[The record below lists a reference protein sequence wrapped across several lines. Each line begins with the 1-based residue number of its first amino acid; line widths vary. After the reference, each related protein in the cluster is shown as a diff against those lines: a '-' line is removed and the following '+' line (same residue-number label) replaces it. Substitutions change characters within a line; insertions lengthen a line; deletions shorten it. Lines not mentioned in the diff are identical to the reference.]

1 MSAVHF
7 VATGA
12 GVPFV
17 YYVGKAI
24 QNEGIDIP
32 GRITA
37 IDAGPG
43 FEYPEWTNE
52 FKDLANFTEAIHTSI
67 SYSGDNRQ
75 GRYVSYLFVLK
86 SLLYVF
92 TLSCTMV
99 YLFYIMIICF

>member
-75 GRYVSYLFVLK
+75 GRYVSYLFFATIIVYFQRYTQ
-86 SLLYVF
+86 LYTQF
-92 TLSCTMV
+92 T
-99 YLFYIMIICF
+99 

>member
-1 MSAVHF
+1 MSTVHF
-7 VATGA
+7 VGTGA

-24 QNEGIDIP
+24 QKEGIDIP

-43 FEYPEWTNE
+43 FAYPEWTNE
-52 FKDLANFTEAIHTSI
+52 FKDLANYTEAIHTSI

-75 GRYVSYLFVLK
+75 GRYVSKFRILNFIAK
-86 SLLYVF
+86 F
-92 TLSCTMV
+92 IH
-99 YLFYIMIICF
+99 FIIFFICGN